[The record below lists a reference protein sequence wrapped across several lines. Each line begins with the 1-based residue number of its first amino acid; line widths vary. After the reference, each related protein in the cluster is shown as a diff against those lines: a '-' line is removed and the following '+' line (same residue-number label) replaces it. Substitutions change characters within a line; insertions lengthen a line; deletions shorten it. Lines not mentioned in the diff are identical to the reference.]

1 MIIKSVD
8 IVKVRVPLSWPYVMS
23 RGPTYYFENLLVRV
37 HGKEGAVGLG
47 ETASLTVVGDVD
59 AVYRIL
65 REIMVPK
72 VVGMDSLDIES
83 IVEKLAP
90 ANSTDLWATA
100 AIDLA
105 LWDLNGKALGLPAYK
120 LLGGLY
126 QRKIPVDYTLG
137 EDSPKGMASR
147 ASEMMKEGGFKAFC
161 VKIGG
166 GNDLK
171 TDVARVRAV
180 RDTVGKAVRIRA
192 DANGAYNAHTAIAI
206 MQELEP
212 YNLEFLEQPVPRGD
226 FTGLKEI
233 AAAVDIPI
241 SVDEGLRHLSD
252 AFALAETR
260 AVKVFNI
267 KVPKCGGLHLSK
279 KIAAVAKSAGIACIC
294 GGATALEVIRQASR
308 HFTAS
313 TALDSGELSHEGPGP
328 ASQALIGNITKRVV
342 TYDDVRQFQGH
353 VLVTDEPGLGVEE
366 DVDAVARYMV

>member
-1 MIIKSVD
+1 M
-8 IVKVRVPLSWPYVMS
+8 
-23 RGPTYYFENLLVRV
+23 
-37 HGKEGAVGLG
+37 
-47 ETASLTVVGDVD
+47 
-59 AVYRIL
+59 
-65 REIMVPK
+65 
-72 VVGMDSLDIES
+72 
-83 IVEKLAP
+83 
-90 ANSTDLWATA
+90 
-100 AIDLA
+100 
-105 LWDLNGKALGLPAYK
+105 
-120 LLGGLY
+120 
-126 QRKIPVDYTLG
+126 
-137 EDSPKGMASR
+137 
-147 ASEMMKEGGFKAFC
+147 
-161 VKIGG
+161 
-166 GNDLK
+166 
-171 TDVARVRAV
+171 
-180 RDTVGKAVRIRA
+180 
-192 DANGAYNAHTAIAI
+192 
-206 MQELEP
+206 
-212 YNLEFLEQPVPRGD
+212 PRGD

-313 TALDSGELSHEGPGP
+313 TALDSGGLSHEGPGP